1 MHPKSFPVGIRVDPL
16 PSRITDSSFFGTVKA
31 VPSTLPNARAAIGSF
46 QFAQKPK
53 TRKDIYSQHEKD
65 TL

>member
-1 MHPKSFPVGIRVDPL
+1 MMNGASQVVPGWHTGRSA

-46 QFAQKPK
+46 LFAQKTENQKGHLFK
-53 TRKDIYSQHEKD
+53 T
-65 TL
+65 